1 MSTVPLGFNI
11 DAPRWDQSTFVGRL
25 KHFLNITDPR
35 TVLVPEEELDRAK
48 ALVEGCRAG
57 LVPPGSSQEQ
67 LLYAKKLYDSAFHP
81 DSGEKMNLIGRMSFQ
96 VPGGMAITGFMLQF
110 YRTVPAVVFWQ
121 WVNQSF
127 NAFVNYTNRNAASPI
142 SLRQIGVAYVTATG
156 AALATAV
163 GLNLYT
169 KRAPPLLARWVPFAA
184 VAAANCINIPMM
196 RQQEII
202 NGITV
207 TDGDNNE
214 LGRSR
219 RAAVKGIT
227 QVVVSRITMA
237 APGMSECKAGGCG
250 TGPWTPL
257 GPTTLPSPASVSP
270 MKKRE
275 GGTAS
280 QVSFGLIPQME
291 LISLSCHS
299 SRSPS
304 SPQASSSQPTACG
317 GHGVL
322 SWQLGPTRTHLM
334 LSGPSPSLSSPA
346 SPHLMRPLTCRRPS
360 RRDWEHEEHGP
371 CCLGDGSVWVNIL
384 AVSKH
389 PVALSTTSCCHGLQ
403 VDSAAGRALQ
413 AGLQEEPDL
422 FSLYL
427 VILPIIMERLEK
439 FTFMQ
444 RIRVLHGPLQVLL
457 CGGFLLFMVPAACA
471 LFPQRWYLSHSFP
484 LLHETSGDFPLP

>member
-1 MSTVPLGFNI
+1 MATVSLSFNI
-11 DAPRWDQSTFVGRL
+11 DSPRWDQSTFVGRL

-35 TVLVPEEELDRAK
+35 TVLVPEEELDQAK

-96 VPGGMAITGFMLQF
+96 VPGGMAITGCMLQF

-184 VAAANCINIPMM
+184 VAAANCVNIPMM

-202 NGITV
+202 HGITV
-207 TDGDNNE
+207 TDENNNE

-219 RAAVKGIT
+219 RAAVKGIA
-227 QVVVSRITMA
+227 QVVLSRITMA
-237 APGMSECKAGGCG
+237 APGM
-250 TGPWTPL
+250 
-257 GPTTLPSPASVSP
+257 
-270 MKKRE
+270 
-275 GGTAS
+275 
-280 QVSFGLIPQME
+280 I
-291 LISLSCHS
+291 
-299 SRSPS
+299 
-304 SPQASSSQPTACG
+304 
-317 GHGVL
+317 
-322 SWQLGPTRTHLM
+322 
-334 LSGPSPSLSSPA
+334 
-346 SPHLMRPLTCRRPS
+346 
-360 RRDWEHEEHGP
+360 
-371 CCLGDGSVWVNIL
+371 
-384 AVSKH
+384 
-389 PVALSTTSCCHGLQ
+389 
-403 VDSAAGRALQ
+403 
-413 AGLQEEPDL
+413 
-422 FSLYL
+422 
-427 VILPIIMERLEK
+427 ILPIIMERLEK

-444 RIRVLHGPLQVLL
+444 PPVHGASSLCPLPPA
-457 CGGFLLFMVPAACA
+457 MVPLPLFPPPARDLGSLPPSLVPLCPSQEKRDGHPPFNPRQCLPAHPGAQGSRKACA
-471 LFPQRWYLSHSFP
+471 SPSL
-484 LLHETSGDFPLP
+484 

>member
-1 MSTVPLGFNI
+1 THTKMATVPLGFNI

-57 LVPPGSSQEQ
+57 LVPPGSSREQ

-96 VPGGMAITGFMLQF
+96 VPGGMALTGFMLQF

-127 NAFVNYTNRNAASPI
+127 NAIVNYTNRNAASPI

-156 AALATAV
+156 TALATAV

-169 KRAPPLLARWVPFAA
+169 KPPPLLARWVPFAA
-184 VAAANCINIPMM
+184 VAAANCVNIPMM

-202 NGITV
+202 NGVTV
-207 TDGDNNE
+207 TDEDNNE

-219 RAAVKGIT
+219 RAAAKGIA

-237 APGMSECKAGGCG
+237 APGM
-250 TGPWTPL
+250 
-257 GPTTLPSPASVSP
+257 
-270 MKKRE
+270 
-275 GGTAS
+275 
-280 QVSFGLIPQME
+280 I
-291 LISLSCHS
+291 
-299 SRSPS
+299 
-304 SPQASSSQPTACG
+304 
-317 GHGVL
+317 
-322 SWQLGPTRTHLM
+322 
-334 LSGPSPSLSSPA
+334 
-346 SPHLMRPLTCRRPS
+346 
-360 RRDWEHEEHGP
+360 
-371 CCLGDGSVWVNIL
+371 
-384 AVSKH
+384 
-389 PVALSTTSCCHGLQ
+389 
-403 VDSAAGRALQ
+403 
-413 AGLQEEPDL
+413 
-422 FSLYL
+422 
-427 VILPIIMERLEK
+427 ILPIIMERLEK
-439 FTFMQ
+439 FPFMQ

-471 LFPQRWYLSHSFP
+471 LFPQRCSLALADLELELRESIVAKH
-484 LLHETSGDFPLP
+484 GDKVPYVYFNKGL

>member
-202 NGITV
+202 SGITV

-219 RAAVKGIT
+219 RAAVKGIA

-237 APGMSECKAGGCG
+237 APGMSE
-250 TGPWTPL
+250 
-257 GPTTLPSPASVSP
+257 
-270 MKKRE
+270 
-275 GGTAS
+275 
-280 QVSFGLIPQME
+280 F
-291 LISLSCHS
+291 
-299 SRSPS
+299 
-304 SPQASSSQPTACG
+304 
-317 GHGVL
+317 
-322 SWQLGPTRTHLM
+322 
-334 LSGPSPSLSSPA
+334 
-346 SPHLMRPLTCRRPS
+346 
-360 RRDWEHEEHGP
+360 
-371 CCLGDGSVWVNIL
+371 
-384 AVSKH
+384 
-389 PVALSTTSCCHGLQ
+389 
-403 VDSAAGRALQ
+403 
-413 AGLQEEPDL
+413 
-422 FSLYL
+422 
-427 VILPIIMERLEK
+427 ILPIIMERLEK

-457 CGGFLLFMVPAACA
+457 CGGFSLALADLELELRDSIVAKHGDKVPYVYFNKG
-471 LFPQRWYLSHSFP
+471 L
-484 LLHETSGDFPLP
+484 

>member
-1 MSTVPLGFNI
+1 MATVLLGFNI

-25 KHFLNITDPR
+25 KHFFNITDPR

-96 VPGGMAITGFMLQF
+96 VPGGMALTGCMLQF

-121 WVNQSF
+121 WMNQSF
-127 NAFVNYTNRNAASPI
+127 NAIVNYTNRNAASPI
-142 SLRQIGVAYVTATG
+142 SLRQIGVAYITATS

-184 VAAANCINIPMM
+184 VAAANCVNIPMM

-202 NGITV
+202 NGVTV
-207 TDGDNNE
+207 TDQDNNE
-214 LGRSR
+214 LGCSR

-237 APGMSECKAGGCG
+237 APGMTLLANLGG
-250 TGPWTPL
+250 
-257 GPTTLPSPASVSP
+257 
-270 MKKRE
+270 
-275 GGTAS
+275 
-280 QVSFGLIPQME
+280 
-291 LISLSCHS
+291 
-299 SRSPS
+299 
-304 SPQASSSQPTACG
+304 
-317 GHGVL
+317 
-322 SWQLGPTRTHLM
+322 
-334 LSGPSPSLSSPA
+334 
-346 SPHLMRPLTCRRPS
+346 SPHL
-360 RRDWEHEEHGP
+360 
-371 CCLGDGSVWVNIL
+371 
-384 AVSKH
+384 
-389 PVALSTTSCCHGLQ
+389 
-403 VDSAAGRALQ
+403 
-413 AGLQEEPDL
+413 
-422 FSLYL
+422 FSLQL

-471 LFPQRWYLSHSFP
+471 LFPQRCSLALADLEPELRDSIVAKH
-484 LLHETSGDFPLP
+484 GDKVPYVYFNKGL